1 MTVCL
6 KGYPIA
12 KERLIAAGMPAEKI
26 EAMPVPQVVLRYTM
40 RTYEQLRDESFKWF
54 YVPYWQGREGLKR
67 VEREY
72 IAAWSEGREVV
83 PVVQTLLPAI
93 GAVHQA
99 TARSQR
105 STAVLR
111 LIEALR
117 LYAAAHDGRLPE
129 TLAALEVP
137 VPIDPFTG
145 KPFEYRRE
153 GDRAI
158 IEGPPM
164 PGLLLKLEIQMAGK

>member
-1 MTVCL
+1 V
-6 KGYPIA
+6 
-12 KERLIAAGMPAEKI
+12 
-26 EAMPVPQVVLRYTM
+26 
-40 RTYEQLRDESFKWF
+40 
-54 YVPYWQGREGLKR
+54 
-67 VEREY
+67 
-72 IAAWSEGREVV
+72 
-83 PVVQTLLPAI
+83 LLPAI

-99 TARSQR
+99 AARSQR
-105 STAVLR
+105 AIAVLR

-117 LYAAAHDGRLPE
+117 IYGAAHEGRLPE
-129 TLAALEVP
+129 TLNDLTEVP

-164 PGLLLKLEIQMAGK
+164 PGLLLKLEIQMTGK